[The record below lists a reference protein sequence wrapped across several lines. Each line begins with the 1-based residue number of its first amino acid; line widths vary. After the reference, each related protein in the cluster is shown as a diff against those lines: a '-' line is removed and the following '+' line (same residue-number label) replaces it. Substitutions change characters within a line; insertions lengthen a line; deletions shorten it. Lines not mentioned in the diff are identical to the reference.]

1 MSILDEELVVSDD
14 NDFEDLFPTPKQDV
28 DEEELETVIDDEE
41 YEVEEAPKKKRGR
54 PSKADAAKKLA
65 AGKKKQ
71 DEEEAP
77 KKRGRPGR
85 KKAVA
90 VVEDEPEPVEVKK
103 PKKKKEEEVQIEE
116 VDIVD
121 EEIIDPV
128 PVKKTHQKRLS
139 IDDLPSDAIDMIFE
153 KYSQV
158 PVSELVEELNIPEKY
173 IHKAVSRMKELFE
186 MSVSTGDLTQEDYNE
201 FIAPKVEPYQ
211 EPKDSFDAY
220 VRKTVKE
227 IKKSRK

>member
-14 NDFEDLFPTPKQDV
+14 NDFEDLFPTPKQDA

-90 VVEDEPEPVEVKK
+90 VVEEDPEPVEVKK
-103 PKKKKEEEVQIEE
+103 PRKKKEETQIEE
-116 VDIVD
+116 VDLID
-121 EEIIDPV
+121 EEVIDPV

>member
-1 MSILDEELVVSDD
+1 M
-14 NDFEDLFPTPKQDV
+14 
-28 DEEELETVIDDEE
+28 
-41 YEVEEAPKKKRGR
+41 VEE
-54 PSKADAAKKLA
+54 
-65 AGKKKQ
+65 
-71 DEEEAP
+71 
-77 KKRGRPGR
+77 
-85 KKAVA
+85 
-90 VVEDEPEPVEVKK
+90 EPEPVEVKK
-103 PKKKKEEEVQIEE
+103 PRKKKEETQIEE
-116 VDIVD
+116 VDLID
-121 EEIIDPV
+121 EEVIDPV

>member
-14 NDFEDLFPTPKQDV
+14 NDFEDLFPTPKKDM

-54 PSKADAAKKLA
+54 PSKADAAKKSA

-90 VVEDEPEPVEVKK
+90 VVEEDPEPVEVKK
-103 PKKKKEEEVQIEE
+103 PRKKKEETQIEE
-116 VDIVD
+116 VDLID
-121 EEIIDPV
+121 EEVIDPV

>member
-14 NDFEDLFPTPKQDV
+14 NDFEDLFPTPKKDMN
-28 DEEELETVIDDEE
+28 EEELETVIDDEE

-54 PSKADAAKKLA
+54 PSKADAAKKSA

-85 KKAVA
+85 KKVVA
-90 VVEDEPEPVEVKK
+90 VVEEEPEPVEVKK
-103 PKKKKEEEVQIEE
+103 PRKKKEETQIEE
-116 VDIVD
+116 VDLID
-121 EEIIDPV
+121 EEVIDPV

-153 KYSQV
+153 KYSQA

>member
-54 PSKADAAKKLA
+54 PSKADAAKKSA

-85 KKAVA
+85 KKAVP
-90 VVEDEPEPVEVKK
+90 VVEEEPEPVEVKK
-103 PKKKKEEEVQIEE
+103 PRKKKEETQIEE
-116 VDIVD
+116 VDLID

>member
-54 PSKADAAKKLA
+54 PSKADAAKKSA

-103 PKKKKEEEVQIEE
+103 PRKKKEETQIEE
-116 VDIVD
+116 VDLID
-121 EEIIDPV
+121 EEVIDPV